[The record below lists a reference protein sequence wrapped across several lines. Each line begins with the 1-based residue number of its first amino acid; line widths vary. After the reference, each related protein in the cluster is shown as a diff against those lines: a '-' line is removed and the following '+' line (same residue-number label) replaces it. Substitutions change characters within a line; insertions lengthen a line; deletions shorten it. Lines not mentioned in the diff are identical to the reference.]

1 MKFHLATSNNVAS
14 CVSFLFL
21 VLFLQTAFA
30 YPLPAQSNLPGPGD
44 PGYKPGSGTTLCV
57 DIPRTLDARKLKV
70 GEEIDAR
77 ITDDLMYDG
86 KVIVP
91 REAKVISKVADL
103 KVGSKDD
110 PETRLLLQFEKIV
123 IKDGREFEF
132 EYPAFIQALAPERR
146 AAASS
151 TNLNEL
157 PVKAELGKAL
167 DRVSA
172 MPVRLGDKNSVLY
185 GVIIP
190 TARGVY
196 GLNGFKLSDSPKGVY
211 IVAAKGNIK
220 LEYGAQ
226 LVLCVATP
234 AK

>member
-1 MKFHLATSNNVAS
+1 MKFRLLASYITS
-14 CVSFLFL
+14 LL
-21 VLFLQTAFA
+21 LLLLLQVTFA
-30 YPLPAQSNLPGPGD
+30 YPAQAQSNPPGPGE

-57 DIPRTLDARKLKV
+57 DIPRTIDAKKLKA

-91 REAKVISKVADL
+91 RETKVIGKVADL
-103 KVGSKDD
+103 KVGAKDD

-123 IKDGREFEF
+123 IKDGREFVF

-157 PVKAELGKAL
+157 PVKAEMGKAL

-172 MPVRLGDKNSVLY
+172 TPVRLGDKNSVLY

-190 TARGVY
+190 SARGVY
-196 GLNGFKLSDSPKGVY
+196 GLNGLKLSDSLKGVY

>member
-1 MKFHLATSNNVAS
+1 MKSRLVAS
-14 CVSFLFL
+14 
-21 VLFLQTAFA
+21 VLFLFVLTVALMLSIQ
-30 YPLPAQSNLPGPGD
+30 AQNNPPGPGD
-44 PGYKPGSGTTLCV
+44 PGYKPGSGTTICV
-57 DIPRTLDARKLKV
+57 DVPRSLDARKLKV
-70 GEEIDAR
+70 GDEVIAR
-77 ITDDLMYDG
+77 VTQDLIYDG

-91 REAKVISKVADL
+91 REAKVFGKVADL
-103 KVGSKDD
+103 KLAAKDD
-110 PETRLLLQFEKIV
+110 PDTRLLLEFQKIV

-157 PVKAELGKAL
+157 PVKAELGNAV
-167 DRVSA
+167 DRVST
-172 MPVRLGDKNSVLY
+172 MPILLGDKNSVTY

-190 TARGVY
+190 TANGVF
-196 GLNGFKLSDSPKGVY
+196 GLPGLKLSDSPKGVY
-211 IVAAKGNIK
+211 IVARKGNIK

-226 LVLCVATP
+226 MVLRVASP

>member
-1 MKFHLATSNNVAS
+1 MKFRLVPS
-14 CVSFLFL
+14 SFGSVVF
-21 VLFLQTAFA
+21 VLLLQTT
-30 YPLPAQSNLPGPGD
+30 LTQSLQAQNSPPDPGD

-57 DIPRTLDARKLKV
+57 DIPRTLDAKKLKQ
-70 GEEIDAR
+70 GDEIDAR
-77 ITDDLMYDG
+77 ITDDLVYNS

-91 REAKVISKVADL
+91 REAKVIGKVADV
-103 KVGSKDD
+103 KVAAKDD
-110 PETRLLLQFEKIV
+110 PETRLLLEFEKIV
-123 IKDGREFEF
+123 TKDGREFEF

-151 TNLNEL
+151 TNLNQL
-157 PVKAELGKAL
+157 PVKAELGNAL

-172 MPVRLGDKNSVLY
+172 APVRLGDKNSVLY

-190 TARGVY
+190 TATGVY
-196 GLNGFKLSDSPKGVY
+196 GFNGIKLSDSPKGVY
-211 IVAAKGNIK
+211 IVAPKGNIK

-226 LVLCVATP
+226 MVLRVARP

>member
-1 MKFHLATSNNVAS
+1 MKLRL
-14 CVSFLFL
+14 VSFLFL
-21 VLFLQTAFA
+21 VSLLQLALGA
-30 YPLPAQSNLPGPGD
+30 SLQAQSNPPGPGD
-44 PGYKPGSGTTLCV
+44 PGYKPASGTTICV
-57 DIPRTLDARKLKV
+57 DVPRTLDARKLKL

-77 ITDDLMYDG
+77 ITDDLIYDG

-91 REAKVISKVADL
+91 REARVIGKVADL
-103 KVGSKDD
+103 KAGAKDD
-110 PETRLLLQFEKIV
+110 PETRVLLHFEKIV
-123 IKDGREFEF
+123 TKDGREFEF

-167 DRVSA
+167 DRVST

-185 GVIIP
+185 GVISP

-196 GLNGFKLSDSPKGVY
+196 GLNGLKLSDSPKGVY

-220 LEYGAQ
+220 LEYGTQ
-226 LVLCVATP
+226 FVLCVATP

>member
-1 MKFHLATSNNVAS
+1 MKSRLVAS
-14 CVSFLFL
+14 
-21 VLFLQTAFA
+21 VLFLFVLTVALMLSIQ
-30 YPLPAQSNLPGPGD
+30 AQNNPPGPGD
-44 PGYKPGSGTTLCV
+44 PGYKPGSGTTICV
-57 DIPRTLDARKLKV
+57 DVPRSLDARKLKV
-70 GEEIDAR
+70 GDEVIAR
-77 ITDDLMYDG
+77 VTQDLIYDG

-91 REAKVISKVADL
+91 REAKVFGKVADL
-103 KVGSKDD
+103 KLAAKDD
-110 PETRLLLQFEKIV
+110 PDTRLLLEFQKIV

-157 PVKAELGKAL
+157 PVKAELGNAV
-167 DRVSA
+167 DRVST
-172 MPVRLGDKNSVLY
+172 MPILLGDKNSVTY

-190 TARGVY
+190 TANGVF
-196 GLNGFKLSDSPKGVY
+196 GLPGLKLSDSPKAVY
-211 IVAAKGNIK
+211 IVARKGNIK

-226 LVLCVATP
+226 MVLRVASP

>member
-1 MKFHLATSNNVAS
+1 MKSRLVAS
-14 CVSFLFL
+14 KSLFPVVASSILVFL
-21 VLFLQTAFA
+21 LQAFA
-30 YPLPAQSNLPGPGD
+30 YPVQAQGNPPGPGD

-57 DIPRTLDARKLKV
+57 DIPRSLDAKKLKV

-77 ITDDLMYDG
+77 ITDDLVNNG

-91 REAKVISKVADL
+91 REAKVIGKVADL
-103 KVGSKDD
+103 KVGNKDD

-157 PVKAELGKAL
+157 PVKAEMGKAL

-196 GLNGFKLSDSPKGVY
+196 GLNGLKLSDSPKGVH